1 VCLDVKL
8 ENLLYDE
15 HDVLRVADWGLAQFC
30 EPGAHRRCL
39 PVGTGTHAR
48 HARTHACTHA
58 RMHAPDSRV
67 APVRVRHQ

>member
-1 VCLDVKL
+1 VKL

-39 PVGTGTHAR
+39 PVGTGARTRTRTHAR
-48 HARTHACTHA
+48 VSARTWLRTAMRCRLTWA
-58 RMHAPDSRV
+58 
-67 APVRVRHQ
+67 